1 MADANKKPET
11 ARAESI
17 ASATTTSAA
26 ADAAFTDA
34 TGAPNDLMNEI
45 EKLRNEV
52 REANDRALRSH
63 AELEN
68 FRKRAR
74 REMEDERR
82 YALVPL
88 MRDILDV
95 LDNLQRAIEAAEKTG
110 GENNLLAGVKMVA
123 LQLNT
128 YLEQHHCKPIQ
139 AVGLPFDP
147 NMHEAIA
154 QETSSEYPAGVV
166 TRVTRSGYQLH
177 DRVIRPAQVMVSV
190 GTPAPA
196 ASNT

>member
-1 MADANKKPET
+1 MADEKNKSESSET
-11 ARAESI
+11 
-17 ASATTTSAA
+17 TPSAA
-26 ADAAFTDA
+26 ADFAFAEDVAAA
-34 TGAPNDLMNEI
+34 NDQMDTM
-45 EKLRNEV
+45 EKLRTEV
-52 REANDRALRSH
+52 HEANDRALRSH

-88 MRDILDV
+88 LRDIVNV
-95 LDNLQRAIEAAEKTG
+95 LDNLQRAIDAAEKSG
-110 GENNLLAGVKMVA
+110 SASNLLEGVKMVA

-139 AVGLPFDP
+139 GVGLPFDP
-147 NMHEAIA
+147 HAHEAIA
-154 QETSSEYPAGVV
+154 QEPSSEYPAGVV
-166 TRVTRSGYQLH
+166 TRVTRAGYQLH

-190 GTPAPA
+190 GAPA
-196 ASNT
+196 SATNTV